1 MPARHFLSI
10 HLLQLLNALICV
22 GLATAGLLLLDRI
35 LPISLFPVVYLI
47 PVVIAATRWGTGPA
61 IVAAL
66 GGGAASD
73 FFFFTPFYSFRIDD
87 PQEVVDL
94 LLFLFVALVSGH
106 LASRLRSE
114 KEALRKRETELQY
127 LYEFSRRLAA
137 CFTIPDLIAA
147 IQNYLAQA
155 LDRKSVV

>member
-1 MPARHFLSI
+1 MPVLSANGETI
-10 HLLQLLNALICV
+10 HYV
-22 GLATAGLLLLDRI
+22 KE
-35 LPISLFPVVYLI
+35 
-47 PVVIAATRWGTGPA
+47 GTGPA

-66 GGGAASD
+66 AGGAAAD
-73 FFFFTPFYSFRIDD
+73 FFFFAPFYSFRIDD

-114 KEALRKRETELQY
+114 KDVLRQRETELQY

-137 CFTIPDLIAA
+137 CSSRPPSTTDCWR
-147 IQNYLAQA
+147 
-155 LDRKSVV
+155 DRRFRRWPGCRRVRCCRPQPAPSRF